1 MFFENLLI
9 TVAGLAI
16 AGLVFSAFVKIAD
29 WILDSNEKHREEN
42 EKTL

>member
-16 AGLVFSAFVKIAD
+16 AGLVFSAFVKVAD

-42 EKTL
+42 EKAL